1 MTGGDHTAD
10 GDVDDAHRPAAIETA
25 IRAGAA
31 VFNAG
36 HYHPAHDAWEDY
48 WLDLESGSDDEEFLH
63 GLIQF
68 TAAAH
73 HAANDRRDGAVGL
86 AESAL
91 AYLDGLGATYRG
103 VDLEPVRAYL
113 DELLEAS
120 TVGAVTVPPLQV
132 DDEVLDLDEI
142 DGEAAVIAESLIE
155 DSYH

>member
-1 MTGGDHTAD
+1 MTDPEEHSAD
-10 GDVDDAHRPAAIETA
+10 RAIETA
-25 IRAGAA
+25 IRAGCA

-36 HYHPAHDAWEDY
+36 HYHAAHDAWEDY

-73 HAANDRRDGAVGL
+73 HATNGRREGAVGL

-91 AYLDGLGATYRG
+91 VYLERLGATYRG
-103 VDLEPVRAYL
+103 VDLESVRAYL

-120 TVGAVTVPPLQV
+120 AVGAVTVPPLRV
-132 DDEVLDLDEI
+132 DGEVLDLDDI
-142 DGEAAVIAESLIE
+142 DGDAATVAESLIA
-155 DSYH
+155 DGHH